1 MVYLVLAELT
11 SRDEYGPLRSLAIV
25 CVSTVRYTASTVN
38 TDVRGTVRVIIG
50 RVSSREPNTDG
61 RDCSISVQCCR
72 HAKAYQRSEG
82 VVIWTGRTE
91 HDRNRR
97 ARRARRHR
105 RSVRYSLFVFR
116 VRVPVR
122 SRSPRRGRAAGRA
135 AAARHDRSV
144 SRALEKLSLR
154 SVARVFVYLEHRSSA
169 AQQS

>member
-91 HDRNRR
+91 HDRNCR

-105 RSVRYSLFVFR
+105 RSAFGSLFVIRF
-116 VRVPVR
+116 PCSR
-122 SRSPRRGRAAGRA
+122 SRPFAFPAAAPRRA